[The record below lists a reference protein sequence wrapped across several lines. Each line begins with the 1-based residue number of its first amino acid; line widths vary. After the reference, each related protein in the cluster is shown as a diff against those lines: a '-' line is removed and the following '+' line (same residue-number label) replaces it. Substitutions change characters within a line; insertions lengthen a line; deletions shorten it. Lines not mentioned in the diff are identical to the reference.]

1 MRVAAADSGVSEGAQ
16 DEAPPFPALPFD
28 DAGAPAQGL
37 VAQTQVPPPLA
48 VAAPAA
54 KSGWPAYVWF
64 ALGIGLTVVIQRILK
79 FFTGGGLQRLMLQQ
93 MMKNMQNQGAGAGG
107 FPAAG
112 AGFPG
117 GSPFGTAPGAGAGGF
132 PPFGA
137 AAATP
142 TPDPPSFTTT
152 AKPSTPP
159 PPAASATAAAPTEP
173 RTSTAPAGD
182 ASAGASTSEAASAS
196 VGASDAPKKAPE
208 APKVEPKKGGFFQD
222 VSETETQN
230 EFVAKPVEETSQS
243 AAADAEV
250 VGDGGATGGGA
261 GANAFGGTSPDAM
274 MDMME
279 SMMKDPNMRDYM
291 LSSLPE
297 GMRNPEMLDMMFKNP
312 MMREQMK
319 SMLANPDAMKE
330 MMQNGMPDM
339 STMPNMQNMSA
350 EDVKS
355 HFDSLG
361 MTQEQAIQAMYN
373 DPELMS
379 SMAKPKVQQAIM
391 DVSQQPNNI
400 TKYADDPDIMKA
412 LTKMQQLF
420 TPN

>member
-1 MRVAAADSGVSEGAQ
+1 M
-16 DEAPPFPALPFD
+16 
-28 DAGAPAQGL
+28 
-37 VAQTQVPPPLA
+37 
-48 VAAPAA
+48 
-54 KSGWPAYVWF
+54 
-64 ALGIGLTVVIQRILK
+64 
-79 FFTGGGLQRLMLQQ
+79 
-93 MMKNMQNQGAGAGG
+93 
-107 FPAAG
+107 
-112 AGFPG
+112 
-117 GSPFGTAPGAGAGGF
+117 
-132 PPFGA
+132 
-137 AAATP
+137 
-142 TPDPPSFTTT
+142 
-152 AKPSTPP
+152 
-159 PPAASATAAAPTEP
+159 
-173 RTSTAPAGD
+173 
-182 ASAGASTSEAASAS
+182 
-196 VGASDAPKKAPE
+196 
-208 APKVEPKKGGFFQD
+208 
-222 VSETETQN
+222 SETETQN